1 MQLQAQS
8 PDWIAAGMAVI
19 RLDLAQTQCCI
30 TVDAIGELKNPQ
42 PGAFVKKANIGKAVQ
57 VNNGTASDHTS
68 ATRAEKAENAPNEL
82 LVDTSRDARGL
93 GIATGPRI
101 EASCKES
108 ESASRGD
115 FDRAKNAGDQSTR

>member
-42 PGAFVKKANIGKAVQ
+42 PVAFGRQANIGKAVQ
-57 VNNGTASDHTS
+57 VNNSTACDQTPT
-68 ATRAEKAENAPNEL
+68 ARAGEMEKTPKEL
-82 LVDTSRDARGL
+82 L
-93 GIATGPRI
+93 
-101 EASCKES
+101 E
-108 ESASRGD
+108 
-115 FDRAKNAGDQSTR
+115 